1 MKSHKRLGRD
11 LHEDEKLNELKHNLP
26 LEEED
31 DCCGR
36 DHKHYDDDD
45 DDDDCCCGHD
55 DHHHDDHDDCCCGHD
70 HHHHDDDDNDDDCGC
85 GCEHHHDE
93 KGGARRLDKESIRDI
108 ILLSISLVFLVVGYF
123 NWKEI
128 SESSGQKWLLAF
140 YYVNPAW
147 VAVILSGTPLV
158 ISAVKGAMKKKLNS
172 PQLITLA
179 MIASIVL
186 EILSLCGIVVETSGH
201 SHSYVF
207 AAGEIAFLM
216 GLGELLE
223 DLTVAKCRSG
233 IERLVALVPKEA
245 FVKVDDGDLVK
256 MRLKDIKI
264 GDIVV
269 VKTGEMVAVDGK
281 IVKGEASIDQS
292 SLTGEYLPVD
302 VGVGDSV
309 FGGTMNK
316 NGVIEVEVTK
326 LEKDMTIA
334 KMAELTVEAEGK
346 KAPISRLADKAVK
359 IILPI
364 VLVTSLVVGLLAG
377 FVLKVGWVQALV
389 RAVTIL
395 VVFCP
400 CALALATPTA
410 VAAGLG
416 NSAKHGVLVKSGAAL
431 ESLARMDT
439 ICFDKTG
446 TLTEGKIALDKVMAI
461 DSTEEE
467 LIKLSASVEK
477 FSEHPLARAVVE
489 KAKGVKLYEAYDIET
504 LQGVGVSAKVDG
516 KRVLVESL
524 KKARENGVDLSG
536 IDAEIDG
543 ELSLGKTVVVVLV
556 DDKLVGV
563 LSFSDTIRDGA
574 KDVLTSISKRGFKT
588 VMLTGDNEKSAKYVA
603 ETCGVE
609 EVKHSL
615 LPAEKLEEIE
625 NMQKSGHKVVMVGD
639 GVNDAP
645 ALKLADTSFAMG
657 AMGSDIAVDSADIT
671 VMNSDLEKID
681 DTIKLSRRVMFAI
694 RRNITISMLVNAVA
708 VVLSFFGVLQPWSGA
723 LVHNASS
730 VLVVASSALLLYN
743 FKKKSKTQNAASDS
757 EK

>member
-1 MKSHKRLGRD
+1 MKNDKTLRHSD
-11 LHEDEKLNELKHNLP
+11 VAMDEDEKLNKLKH
-26 LEEED
+26 D
-31 DCCGR
+31 MSR
-36 DHKHYDDDD
+36 HDDDD

-55 DHHHDDHDDCCCGHD
+55 HHHHHDDDDDDCCCGHD
-70 HHHHDDDDNDDDCGC
+70 HHHHDGCCDDDDDDCGC
-85 GCEHHHDE
+85 GCEHDRHHDE
-93 KGGARRLDKESIRDI
+93 TGGGRRLDKESIRDI

-128 SESSGQKWLLAF
+128 SESTGQGWLIAF

-158 ISAVKGAMKKKLNS
+158 ISAVKGAVKKKLNS
-172 PQLITLA
+172 PQLISLA

-201 SHSYVF
+201 SHSYGF

-245 FVKVDDGDLVK
+245 FVKVDSGDLVK

-281 IVKGEASIDQS
+281 VVSGEASIDQS

-302 VGVGDSV
+302 VTVGDSV

-334 KMAELTVEAEGK
+334 KMAELTIEAEGK
-346 KAPISRLADKAVK
+346 KAPISRTADKAVK

-364 VLVTSLVVGLLAG
+364 VLVTALVVGIVSKFA
-377 FVLKVGWVQALV
+377 FDISWVESLV

-416 NSAKHGVLVKSGAAL
+416 NSARHGVLIKSGAAL
-431 ESLARMDT
+431 ETLAKTDT
-439 ICFDKTG
+439 VCFDKTG
-446 TLTEGKIALDKVMAI
+446 TLTEGKILLDKAVAV
-461 DSTEEE
+461 DGNDEE
-467 LIKLSASVEK
+467 LLRITASVEK
-477 FSEHPLARAVVE
+477 FSEHPLALAVVE
-489 KAKGVKLYEAYDIET
+489 KANGMELYEAKDIET
-504 LQGVGVSAKVDG
+504 LQGVGISARVDG
-516 KRVLVESL
+516 KLVLVESL
-524 KKARENGVDLSG
+524 KKALESGVNTGALQADIDEQLS
-536 IDAEIDG
+536 A
-543 ELSLGKTVVVVLV
+543 GKTVVIVLF
-556 DDKLVGV
+556 DGNLAGM
-563 LSFSDTIRDGA
+563 LAFSDTIREGA
-574 KDVLTSISKRGFKT
+574 KDVMRSLESKKFET
-588 VMLTGDNEKSAKYVA
+588 VMLTGDNEKSANFIA
-603 ETCGVE
+603 SECGVKT
-609 EVKHSL
+609 VKHSL
-615 LPAEKLEEIE
+615 LPADKLLEIEKL
-625 NMQKSGHKVVMVGD
+625 QKEGHKVVMIGD

-645 ALKLADTSFAMG
+645 SMKLADCSFAMG
-657 AMGSDIAVDSADIT
+657 AMGSDIAIDSADIT
-671 VMNSDLEKID
+671 ILNSDLAKVD
-681 DTIKLSRRVMFAI
+681 DTIKLSKRVMFAI
-694 RRNITISMLVNAVA
+694 KRNITIAMIVNAVA

-743 FKKKSKTQNAASDS
+743 FKRKGKK
-757 EK
+757 